1 MDLAGWSRK
10 LRQEQEVRDLS
21 WLMFMEW
28 TLLSR
33 LWWEKLKTEHVERR
47 LWQIGR
53 AQLLRLGWRTSLPL
67 LPTTGYQKPKSEKG
81 TEVRLPKNNYTSV
94 YSFRIE
100 DMFGADDADWAIYR
114 KIVIYISFSWSKV
127 KLMCFSTEC
136 CSAWLGRGRR
146 PFTTSDHWTETAGP
160 RSHVL
165 CSRDSCING
174 HTTICSDVRFQTF
187 LQWRWHRRY
196 IFTFAYKKLLSNY
209 CQATLEFISIPNDG
223 GYARHIFHPWWQGSI
238 LLVWEK

>member
-1 MDLAGWSRK
+1 MKAGFEARARARREKEREKEEKEREERREEEEREMDLAGWSRK

-114 KIVIYISFSWSKV
+114 KIVIYQF
-127 KLMCFSTEC
+127 LMIESQADVFFNRMLQRLT
-136 CSAWLGRGRR
+136 RTRK
-146 PFTTSDHWTETAGP
+146 TTFHNFRSLNRNCWPTIP
-160 RSHVL
+160 RSLLKRLMHQWPHNDL
-165 CSRDSCING
+165 LWCPL
-174 HTTICSDVRFQTF
+174 SDLPTMKVT
-187 LQWRWHRRY
+187 
-196 IFTFAYKKLLSNY
+196 
-209 CQATLEFISIPNDG
+209 
-223 GYARHIFHPWWQGSI
+223 
-238 LLVWEK
+238 